1 LIEEIPM
8 RTCKHLLFTF
18 GALAMF
24 ACGGG
29 NNASGPDGGAGG
41 CDLVGTWMVPG
52 GGTATYAVKSDGTT
66 QLSLGTQGTVTG
78 TWSLSG
84 SRLSLTDT
92 AATGI
97 GAGQKC
103 DAGVVGQYDLAFATS
118 CNAVTMTLVSD
129 ACSMRATAVNGAT
142 MTR

>member
-8 RTCKHLLFTF
+8 RTNKHLLFTI

-24 ACGGG
+24 ACGGS
-29 NNASGPDGGAGG
+29 NNAAGPDAAAAG
-41 CDLVGTWMVPG
+41 CDLVGTWTVPG

-66 QLSLGTQGTVTG
+66 LLTLGTQGTVTG

-103 DAGVVGQYDLAFATS
+103 GAGVVGQYDLAFAAS
-118 CNAVTMTLVSD
+118 CNSVTMTLVSD
-129 ACSMRATAVNGAT
+129 ACTMRASAVNGAT